1 MHQLN
6 PVTEQIQISGIRRF
20 TDLVAKYPDALSLTI
35 GQPHWPTPQHVKEA
49 AMAAIEKGYT
59 TYTPNRGL
67 PALLQA
73 AHAYYGTKFDLDY
86 HPEKEI
92 LVTAGATHALDIS
105 LRALLEPGDEVLIPG
120 PAYPGYEPIVLL
132 AGAKPVYIDTRA
144 DGFKVTSKT
153 LQANIT
159 RRTKVL
165 VLPSPANPTGV
176 AYTREE
182 LEALAAVLQSTG
194 VYVITDEIY
203 SELHFADGHVS
214 FATLPGM
221 RSRTIV
227 IHGLSKSH
235 SMTGWRIGFVLAPAE
250 IAQQMVKVLQ
260 YSISCASSIS
270 QYAALEALS
279 HGQRDAEPMR
289 EQYRQNRDMV
299 VRALTEMG
307 LEVVV
312 PDGAFYAFPDVS
324 TTGQSSQAFAQ
335 ALLHE
340 ARVAVVPGDAF
351 SALGEGY
358 IRLSYACEEQKL
370 EAALARIGQY
380 VARRT
385 AQA

>member
-6 PVTEQIQISGIRRF
+6 PVTKQIQISGIRRF

-49 AMAAIEKGYT
+49 AMVAIEKGYT

-67 PALLQA
+67 PALREA

-105 LRALLEPGDEVLIPG
+105 LRALLEPEDEVLIPA
-120 PAYPGYEPIVLL
+120 PAYPGYEPIVRL
-132 AGAKPVYIDTRA
+132 AGAQPVYIDTRP
-144 DGFKVTSKT
+144 DGFKVTPET
-153 LQANIT
+153 LQRHIT
-159 RRTKVL
+159 ERTKVL

-182 LEALAAVLQSTG
+182 LQALAAVLEPTEA
-194 VYVITDEIY
+194 YVITDEIY
-203 SELHFADGHVS
+203 SELHFADAHVS
-214 FATLPGM
+214 LATLPGM
-221 RSRTIV
+221 RERTIV

-235 SMTGWRIGFVLAPAE
+235 SMTGWRIGFVLAPVE
-250 IAQQMVKVLQ
+250 IVEEMVKVLQ

-270 QYAALEALS
+270 QYAALEALL

-289 EQYRQNRDMV
+289 EQYRQNRDVV

-307 LEVVV
+307 LEVAV
-312 PDGAFYAFPDVS
+312 PDGAFYAFPS
-324 TTGQSSQAFAQ
+324 ISSIGQSSQEFAQ

-340 ARVAVVPGDAF
+340 ALVAVVPGDAF
-351 SALGEGY
+351 STLGEGY
-358 IRLSYACEEQKL
+358 IRLSYACEDEKL
-370 EAALARIGQY
+370 QTALGRMGQY
-380 VARRT
+380 VARQT
-385 AQA
+385 S